1 MKKILLLIVLIAPM
15 FCLAQIA
22 TVINHQPSS
31 NVSGNWRKYSLG
43 QSFTVPVS
51 YGYCC
56 MNQLVV
62 HMANISANDGFSA
75 ELRIYSGNGMS
86 GGVIYGPENIT
97 VNRGAN
103 TYNLSSNVS
112 ISPGDQYTYEIY
124 FPGGAIGG
132 IYAYVMNEHAAAID
146 TEPGGHSW
154 NNRSAN
160 TGTTTSNYDDLY
172 EIYYVIPLP
181 VTLTSFEANCNNG
194 NVQLNWGTQSEIN
207 NDFFTIERSLDGVN
221 FESVGTTEGNGN
233 SSTPINYSWTDDNPL
248 NGTVYYRLKQTDFD
262 GQFEYHGVRSITC
275 SKGSDFSIYPNPFK
289 NSFKLQLSDNSIS
302 QSLNV
307 EVIDCL
313 GRQVHTQKIESS
325 SVEIVLD
332 EQLPI
337 GTYFVKVFNETM
349 QSIERINKM
358 K

>member
-1 MKKILLLIVLIAPM
+1 MKKIALLLVLISP
-15 FCLAQIA
+15 FYCFTQTA
-22 TVINHQPSS
+22 TIINHQP
-31 NVSGNWRKYSLG
+31 NVNTSGNWRKYSLG
-43 QSFTVPVS
+43 QSFTVPAS
-51 YGYCC
+51 YSYCC

-62 HMANISANDGFSA
+62 HMANINANNGFSA
-75 ELRIYSGNGMS
+75 ELRVYDGNGMS
-86 GGVIYGPENIT
+86 GSVVYGPETVT
-97 VNRGAN
+97 VNKGKN
-103 TYNLSSNVS
+103 TYNLSTNVS
-112 ISPGDQYTYEIY
+112 ITPGAQYTYELY

-160 TGTTTSNYDDLY
+160 TATNVSNYDDLY

-181 VTLTSFEANCNNG
+181 VTLTSFEANCENG
-194 NVQLNWGTQSEIN
+194 NVQINWETESEIN
-207 NDFFTIERSLDGVN
+207 NDFFTIERSLDGVD
-221 FESVGTTEGNGN
+221 FELVGTIEGNGN

-275 SKGSDFSIYPNPFK
+275 NKGSDFSIYPNPF
-289 NSFKLQLSDNSIS
+289 NDSFKLQLSDNTVA
-302 QSLNV
+302 QFLNV
-307 EVIDCL
+307 EVIDYL
-313 GRQVHTQKIESS
+313 GRTVHIQKIRSN

-332 EQLPI
+332 KQLPI
-337 GTYFVKVFNETM
+337 GTYLVKVFNETI
-349 QSIERINKM
+349 QSIERIHKM